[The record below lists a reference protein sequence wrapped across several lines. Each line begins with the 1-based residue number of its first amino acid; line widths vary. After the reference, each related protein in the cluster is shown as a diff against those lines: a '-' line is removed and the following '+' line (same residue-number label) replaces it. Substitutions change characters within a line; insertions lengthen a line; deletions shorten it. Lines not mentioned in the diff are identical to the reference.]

1 MKGSS
6 DYEDSE
12 RQKDISRVIDEKDLL
27 TRMCKQLIDILPSEL
42 IIDKNELEESKLKEI
57 NKLLIEISNQLGKI
71 GDFCDKPT
79 SNKIIKVQRY
89 LTIVIDTP
97 IGYSILRSLLP
108 IISGL
113 QVDFNKRPFR
123 IITFTIKGVTSLK
136 LKK

>member
-12 RQKDISRVIDEKDLL
+12 RQKDISRVIEEKDLL

-71 GDFCDKPT
+71 GGFCDKPT

-113 QVDFNKRPFR
+113 QVNFNKRPFR